1 MRFSGA
7 SVAALRRECACVL
20 LALGAVSA
28 QASAAGEAH
37 ILYAEP
43 VREIGADRAT
53 VLRKSGGAPLRELR
67 FRAFERRFHFELDA
81 NPALADQLQKSGSSL
96 KLYRGRLTD
105 QAGSWLRLA
114 VKGASIQ
121 GMFSDGVDIFV
132 LEPASQVRGA
142 LVAPLDAASG
152 DTLIFKLADV
162 RVDAGE
168 ATCGLAETNDA
179 QTGAEEFKALV
190 RELKSAPLVMEGLGA
205 NVRLQ
210 LSALGDASFLQRFG
224 GEQQA
229 REAILIRLNNVDGV
243 FSSQLGV
250 EIQVPSVFV
259 NEAGSDPLS
268 DETDAN
274 DLLNELSMLRQSST
288 GLNSA
293 GLTHLFTGRD
303 LSGETVG
310 IAYLAKLCH
319 ARYGVGLTEVRTF
332 NAWRDTLIAAHEIGH
347 NFGANHDGDSQG
359 ACPATPANTYLMAS
373 SVSGNDRFSQCSI
386 DTMRPRVQ
394 AASCIAA
401 LPDADLAIPADLG
414 ETRAALGRSFEWR
427 LNVANI
433 GGVTAGRAR
442 AEILVPP
449 SIVIED
455 AWVVGGS
462 CTSGAG
468 LIFCQLGDVPGG
480 ATRAVNLTLRGDDL
494 GSNSV
499 SARIAADNEA
509 SATNNAGDGSLLI
522 ASETDL
528 GVTLQGP
535 ATATA
540 GSEMSLAF
548 TTTNHSAIE
557 AADVTITVELPAGAA
572 FARASSGAGVCSP
585 IANGVRCSLSSIAG
599 GAGASGSLTL
609 NAVTSGTVTVR
620 ARVAGAYVD
629 PQAANDVAEHTVAI
643 SPVTTVVAQASTD
656 NANRGGG
663 GAAGPWILI
672 ALAMLGVLRPNP
684 SFARRR
690 SPLGFQDGSPPPRG

>member
-1 MRFSGA
+1 MGLPAKVRPGA
-7 SVAALRRECACVL
+7 LAGWVL
-20 LALGAVSA
+20 A
-28 QASAAGEAH
+28 ASAAASPCALATEAH
-37 ILYAEP
+37 ILYAES
-43 VREIGADRAT
+43 VRSIAADRDT
-53 VLRKSGGAPLRELR
+53 LRRKSGATQLRELR
-67 FRAFERRFHFELDA
+67 FQAFGRRFQFDLDA
-81 NPALADQLQKSGSSL
+81 NPALADQLHKSGSSL
-96 KLYRGRLTD
+96 KLYRGRIAN
-105 QAGSWLRLA
+105 QAGSWVRLA

-132 LEPASQVRGA
+132 IEPASQVRDA

-168 ATCGLAETNDA
+168 AACGVAEADDA
-179 QTGAEEFKALV
+179 QTGAEQFKALV
-190 RELKSAPLVMEGLGA
+190 RELKNAPLVMQGPGA

-229 REAILIRLNNVDGV
+229 RDAILIRLNNVDGI

-259 NEAGSDPLS
+259 NGTGSDPLS
-268 DETDAN
+268 DETDA
-274 DLLNELSMLRQSST
+274 DELLNELSMLRESSP
-288 GLNSA
+288 GLNAA

-303 LSGETVG
+303 LNGETVG

-319 ARYGVGLTEVRTF
+319 AKYGVGLTEVRAF

-347 NFGANHDGDSQG
+347 NFGANHDGDPQG
-359 ACPATPANTYLMAS
+359 ACPTTPNNTWLMAA
-373 SVSGNDRFSQCSI
+373 SVSGSDRFSQCSV
-386 DTMRPRVQ
+386 DTIRPRVQ

-401 LPDADLAIPADLG
+401 LPDADLSIPADLG
-414 ETRAALGRSFEWR
+414 ETRAALSRSFEWR

-433 GGVTAGRAR
+433 GGVSAGRAR

-480 ATRAVNLTLRGDDL
+480 ATRAVNLTLRGDVL
-494 GSNSV
+494 GSSSI
-499 SARIAADNEA
+499 SARIAADDEA
-509 SATNNAGDGSLLI
+509 STTNNAGDGSLVI
-522 ASETDL
+522 ASEADL
-528 GVTLQGP
+528 GVALQGA
-535 ATATA
+535 ATAIA
-540 GSEMSLAF
+540 GGETSLAF
-548 TTTNHSAIE
+548 TTTNYSTSE
-557 AADVTITVELPAGAA
+557 AADVIVTVELPAGAA
-572 FARASSGAGVCSP
+572 FARASASAGVCSP
-585 IANGVRCSLSSIAG
+585 IANGVRCSLGSIAG
-599 GAGASGSLTL
+599 GASASGSLTL
-609 NAVTSGTVTVR
+609 NAVTSGAVTLR

-629 PQAANDVAEHTVAI
+629 PQAANDVAEHSLTIA
-643 SPVTTVVAQASTD
+643 PAATVVAQASTD

-663 GAAGPWILI
+663 GAI
-672 ALAMLGVLRPNP
+672 ALWMLAALAPLRL
-684 SFARRR
+684 FRR
-690 SPLGFQDGSPPPRG
+690 S